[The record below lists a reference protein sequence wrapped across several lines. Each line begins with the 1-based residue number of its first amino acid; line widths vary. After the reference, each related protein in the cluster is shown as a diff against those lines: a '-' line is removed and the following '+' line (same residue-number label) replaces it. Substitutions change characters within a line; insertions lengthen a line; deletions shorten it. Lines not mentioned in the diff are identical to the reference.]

1 MSRFSVIM
9 PVTLADYPG
18 AATERPKKFIRA
30 VDSFRLQ
37 LFTDAELIIVSD
49 GCQVSEDIYKMFYR
63 DIPNIHFYIIEKQPT
78 FSGSVRDYGL
88 NKATGEYI
96 AYLDSDDCIGHTHL
110 LNIDSQL
117 TKYGNPDWVYYDEN
131 IGLGLTNYGQK
142 KVKPEYLKIGTSSI
156 VHKNG
161 IAFWDGCDG
170 YGHDWAFV
178 QRLMKA
184 GKGKKIKDAEYY
196 ICHFSGVFADTE
208 GKLHKKTID
217 V

>member
-1 MSRFSVIM
+1 MRFSVIM

-18 AATERPKKFIRA
+18 AATERKKKFIRA
-30 VDSFRLQ
+30 IDSFRLQ

-49 GCQVSEDIYKMFYR
+49 GCKKAQKVYQDLYS
-63 DIPNIHFYIIEKQPT
+63 DIPNIHFSLIKKQPL
-78 FSGSVRDYGL
+78 FSGAVRDSGI
-88 NKATGEYI
+88 KQAKGEYVC
-96 AYLDSDDCIGHTHL
+96 YLDSDDCIGHTHL
-110 LNIDSQL
+110 LNIDDQL
-117 TKYGNPDWVYYDEN
+117 TKKGNPQWAYYDEN
-131 IGLGLTNYGQK
+131 IGLGLTNYGLK
-142 KVKPEYLKIGTSSI
+142 RVKPEYLKIGTSSI

-161 IAFWDGCDG
+161 LASWEGCDG

-178 QRLMKA
+178 QRLIKVCS
-184 GKGKKIKDAEYY
+184 GKKIKDAEYY